1 LESRNG
7 IKNKIAGSIGNAL
20 HIGTY
25 YGIPVR
31 VHWTFGVLLLFILY
45 TIVSNKD
52 LKLWQGIAY
61 LLVFLTT
68 FLCVILH
75 EYGHALTGKKF
86 GIKTHDI
93 IMSPLGGLARM
104 SSMAEKPMHE
114 FFITIAGPLVNL
126 SLGVFIGLVM
136 YFITG
141 KWSMN
146 QMTYDFDKPEE
157 FVRLL
162 MPINLY
168 LFLFNLIPAFPMDG
182 GRILRSLLSVKLG
195 KVRATK
201 IASLIGR
208 ALAIGFV
215 IYGVFTQQLILS
227 LIGLFI
233 FTMAGKEYDHTKL
246 QSIITKTKVH
256 EIMRTTFSRLHLS
269 DTYATVIEKYK
280 NLGEHNFL
288 VFDSLGHLSGTIPEL
303 FIKDTIKD
311 NTIDKTVNQLMSSNQ
326 AVIPAETLLKD
337 AIDTMR
343 NHGIAIVALE
353 ENGQIIGVLDR
364 NDIEKYIRMKAE

>member
-343 NHGIAIVALE
+343 NHGIAIV
-353 ENGQIIGVLDR
+353 G
-364 NDIEKYIRMKAE
+364 